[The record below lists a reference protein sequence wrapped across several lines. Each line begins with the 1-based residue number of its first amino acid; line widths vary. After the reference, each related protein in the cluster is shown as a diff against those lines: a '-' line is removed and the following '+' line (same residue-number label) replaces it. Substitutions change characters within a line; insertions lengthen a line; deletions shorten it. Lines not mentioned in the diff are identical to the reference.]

1 MDAHIG
7 SQNKDNK
14 REDANKT
21 IMDNWKWGC
30 YRKLKSWIMCLEQP
44 IPIVMTWTRL
54 TWCQNLYK

>member
-14 REDANKT
+14 RHDANKT

-30 YRKLKSWIMCLEQP
+30 YRNKKGWIMCLEQP
-44 IPIVMTWTRL
+44 IPIVMT
-54 TWCQNLYK
+54 